1 MPVGYLVTV
10 LVLGLCVVL
19 LLPRV
24 RGPRL
29 LNRASFW
36 TGMVVNEQAHWML
49 ALLSASTVLA
59 FTDGDIDSV
68 GGYALFAMAIL
79 VGCGLVVLFIRSFI
93 ARKSLHEAIGSL
105 GPDTAQ
111 KIAGRGR
118 YGRILLTPVP
128 IRPRR
133 VELLANI
140 PYGPA
145 GKRNRMDVYR
155 PRGQQV
161 SGPFLIYLH
170 GGGFTSGFKRRESLL
185 MHYRLASKGWI
196 CVSANY
202 RLSPESRFPE
212 NLIDLKRVIAWVRK
226 EGAGLGA
233 DPSRIFLAGSSAG
246 GHLSS
251 MAALT
256 ANEPLLQPGFETVD
270 TTVTG
275 TIGLY
280 GYYGGLEFGNLRP
293 QGPLSS
299 RPSDHLAPGVPPFL
313 IIHGD
318 RDTVVRV
325 ANARK
330 FAGDLK
336 ETGAD
341 VAYAELRGA
350 QHSFDL
356 TRSVRFSDSIDAI
369 EDFAA
374 WATRSPDTR
383 N

>member
-1 MPVGYLVTV
+1 M
-10 LVLGLCVVL
+10 
-19 LLPRV
+19 
-24 RGPRL
+24 
-29 LNRASFW
+29 
-36 TGMVVNEQAHWML
+36 
-49 ALLSASTVLA
+49 
-59 FTDGDIDSV
+59 
-68 GGYALFAMAIL
+68 
-79 VGCGLVVLFIRSFI
+79 
-93 ARKSLHEAIGSL
+93 
-105 GPDTAQ
+105 
-111 KIAGRGR
+111 
-118 YGRILLTPVP
+118 
-128 IRPRR
+128 
-133 VELLANI
+133 
-140 PYGPA
+140 
-145 GKRNRMDVYR
+145 
-155 PRGQQV
+155 